1 MKLSHIDEEGNSRM
15 VDVSGKV
22 VTKRKGVASGRIL
35 VSEELMQIILDKKL
49 PKGDVFSTSRIAGIM
64 AVKKT
69 SDLIPMCH
77 PLLVSGCTI
86 EFNVNELESFIE
98 VICSVEV
105 DGQTGVEMEALTGVS
120 VALLTFY
127 DMCKAVDKSMVIEGV
142 CLLRKE
148 GGKSGIYERRDG

>member
-15 VDVSGKV
+15 VDVSGKA

>member
-15 VDVSGKV
+15 VDVSGKE
-22 VTKRKGVASGRIL
+22 VTKRKGIASGRIV
-35 VSEELMQIILDKKL
+35 VSKDLMDIILDKKL

-86 EFNVNELESFIE
+86 EFNVDQEKSFIE

-127 DMCKAVDKSMVIEGV
+127 DMCKAVDKSMVIEDI

-148 GGKSGIYERRDG
+148 GGKSGLYERRDG